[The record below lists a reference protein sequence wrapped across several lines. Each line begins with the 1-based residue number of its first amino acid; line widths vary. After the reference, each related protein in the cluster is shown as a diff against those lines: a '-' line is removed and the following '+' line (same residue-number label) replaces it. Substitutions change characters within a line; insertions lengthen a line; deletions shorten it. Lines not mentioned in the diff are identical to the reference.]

1 MCYYV
6 NKYESYFY
14 IGRRAMRK
22 DTYNEIQKLIFNCFQ
37 EITDHTL
44 QSDVI
49 SPHIKEINNN
59 LKQMIG
65 LLEKTK
71 TQDFDN
77 PTLHSQS
84 RHQRNTIKD
93 IDKGKVIKVAYA
105 MSRFDYHII
114 NDITKNTYNQ
124 TDAFEFLSHKLNVKT
139 NTLRNYRDSFDPYIH
154 QENSNRRGWY
164 QKELIPDFET
174 IKEKWDD
181 KDYNFIKDEIKNI
194 LT

>member
-1 MCYYV
+1 M
-6 NKYESYFY
+6 K
-14 IGRRAMRK
+14 K

-71 TQDFDN
+71 TRDFDI
-77 PTLHSQS
+77 PTLYPQG
-84 RHQRNTIKD
+84 RRERNIIMD
-93 IDKGKVIKVAYA
+93 IDKEKLIKVAYA

-114 NDITKNTYNQ
+114 NDIIKNNYNQ
-124 TDAFEFLSHKLNVKT
+124 TDAFEFLSHKLKIKS
-139 NTLRNYRDSFDPYIH
+139 NTLKNYRDSFDPYIK

-164 QKELIPDFET
+164 QKELTPEFRA
-174 IKEKWDD
+174 IKEIWDGES
-181 KDYNFIKDEIKNI
+181 YNFIKDEIKNI